1 MTVPLSD
8 AIREVLPSARA
19 DLERLVRIPSVSAD
33 PDATHHVWASAG
45 EVATL
50 LREAG
55 LPEVD
60 VVTAGESRPAVF
72 GRRPGPPGAPT
83 VLLYAHHDV
92 QPPGEAADWDSDPF
106 EPAERDGR
114 LYGRGTAD
122 DKAGVAV
129 HLAALR
135 AHADELPVG
144 VTVLVEGEEEIGSP
158 ALPGFLDAFRDALR
172 ADVVVFADAG
182 NWTADIPALTT
193 SLRGG
198 TSVVV
203 EVRTLRHGVH
213 SGMYGGP
220 APDALTAL
228 CRMLASLHDERGA
241 VAVPGL
247 IRAKGD
253 ADPLDLTEEQFR
265 AEAGML
271 DGVRLTGTGGLTAR
285 LWAGPAI
292 AVIGI
297 DAPSVAAASN
307 TLIPVARAKVSMRI
321 APGDDAAAA
330 CDALAAHLTAH
341 APWGAQVSVQ
351 PGAFAAPFTARP
363 AGGRTGAPVRPSARR
378 GGRPA
383 VDAGAGGSIPFV
395 TAYAG
400 LFPDAEILITGVED
414 PGTRAHGSNE
424 SLHLATFERACL
436 AEALLLRNLAERSR
450 ETSREPGCARLR
462 REPGRPGD
470 VRDRAVPAADQQG
483 VDGALLA
490 DPGDQAGPVGVGQ
503 VAVAVQRVGRAEH
516 GPVGRVGPARVVR
529 VPGGHRAD
537 LLAGEAG
544 LGREHLDVHA
554 PLVLGAAP
562 RGGAQDEQLPV
573 AQAQG
578 APAGQVVPAPAGQ
591 AVRPVRA
598 AGEHPE
604 DPDRRPERL
613 ERGGGVRVVRRRHR
627 RDPGL
632 GILVRIPKH
641 DC

>member
-1 MTVPLSD
+1 MMNTGLSH
-8 AIREVLPSARA
+8 AVRQVLPSVRA

-33 PDATHHVWASAG
+33 PDATRDVWASA
-45 EVATL
+45 ATTAGL

-60 VVTAGESRPAVF
+60 VVTAEDSRPAVL
-72 GRRPGPPGAPT
+72 GHRPGPPGAPT

-135 AHADELPVG
+135 AHGDRLPVG

-158 ALPGFLDAFRDALR
+158 ALTGFLGAFRDALR
-172 ADVVVFADAG
+172 ADVVVFADAA
-182 NWTADIPALTT
+182 NWTADVPALTT

-198 TSVVV
+198 TAVVV

-220 APDALTAL
+220 VPDALTAL
-228 CRMLASLHDERGA
+228 CRMLASLHDERGN

-247 IRAKGD
+247 TRGE
-253 ADPLDLTEEQFR
+253 ADPLDLTEAHFR
-265 AEAGML
+265 AEAGVL
-271 DGVRLTGTGGLTAR
+271 DGVRLTGDGGLTSR

-292 AVIGI
+292 AVTGI

-307 TLIPVARAKVSMRI
+307 TLVPVARAKVSMRV

-330 CDALAAHLTAH
+330 RDALVAHLEAH
-341 APWGAQVSVQ
+341 APWGARVSVQ
-351 PGAFAAPFTARP
+351 PGAVAAPFTARS
-363 AGGRTGAPVRPSARR
+363 GGRAYRAARSALDEAW
-378 GGRPA
+378 GTA
-383 VDAGAGGSIPFV
+383 TVDAGAGGSIPFV

-436 AEALLLRNLAERSR
+436 AEALLLGHLA
-450 ETSREPGCARLR
+450 G
-462 REPGRPGD
+462 PGD
-470 VRDRAVPAADQQG
+470 A
-483 VDGALLA
+483 
-490 DPGDQAGPVGVGQ
+490 
-503 VAVAVQRVGRAEH
+503 
-516 GPVGRVGPARVVR
+516 
-529 VPGGHRAD
+529 
-537 LLAGEAG
+537 
-544 LGREHLDVHA
+544 
-554 PLVLGAAP
+554 
-562 RGGAQDEQLPV
+562 
-573 AQAQG
+573 
-578 APAGQVVPAPAGQ
+578 
-591 AVRPVRA
+591 
-598 AGEHPE
+598 
-604 DPDRRPERL
+604 
-613 ERGGGVRVVRRRHR
+613 
-627 RDPGL
+627 
-632 GILVRIPKH
+632 
-641 DC
+641 